1 MIKVEQNK
9 DICIISFPGISRLNV
24 NNINEIKEPITEKI
38 TPKSKVILD
47 LAGIT
52 YIDSS
57 GFGVLLSFLRTSKTN
72 ESCLMLCGVMP
83 EVMGLVKL
91 LQLQTVFNIQPDRES
106 CFKNC

>member
-57 GFGVLLSFLRTSKTN
+57 GFGVLLSFLRTSKTH
-72 ESCLMLCGVMP
+72 ESSLILCGIMP
-83 EVMGLVKL
+83 EVMSLVKL

-106 CFKNC
+106 CLKSC

>member
-9 DICIISFPGISRLNV
+9 EICIISFPGINRINV
-24 NNINEIKEPITEKI
+24 NNINEFKESITEKI
-38 TPKSKVILD
+38 TPQSKVVLD
-47 LAGIT
+47 LSGIT

-57 GFGVLLSFLRTSKTN
+57 GFGVLLSFLRTSKTS
-72 ESCLMLCGVMP
+72 ESCLMLCGIMP

-91 LQLQTVFNIQPDRES
+91 LQLQTVFNIQPDREA

>member
-9 DICIISFPGISRLNV
+9 EICIISFPGITRINV

-47 LAGIT
+47 LSGIT

-57 GFGVLLSFLRTSKTN
+57 GFGELLSFLRTSKTN
-72 ESCLMLCGVMP
+72 ESCFMLCGIMP

-91 LQLQTVFNIQPDRES
+91 LQLQTVFNIQPDREA
-106 CFKNC
+106 CIKNC